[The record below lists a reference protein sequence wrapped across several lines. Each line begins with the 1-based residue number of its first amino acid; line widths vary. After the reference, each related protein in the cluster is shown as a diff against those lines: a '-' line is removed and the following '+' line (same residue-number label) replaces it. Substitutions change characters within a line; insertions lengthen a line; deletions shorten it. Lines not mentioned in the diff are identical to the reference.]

1 MRTPT
6 DALRSF
12 KKYVSMAL
20 GPEWEIR
27 LSGEEGVFSRPF
39 ARVGTAAPASFAAHG
54 PLHVEVTQSMNVLC
68 HPVEMPTG
76 DEARMEAARVQ
87 TLLMQAFM
95 VGVHSPSFGR
105 GLTGY
110 AVSSTDAVS
119 VHRGHPKRV
128 PLWDFAALS
137 LEEAAS
143 ELDRLPNDF
152 MRIVD
157 DPSID
162 VISDPA
168 DDLRYAVTATA
179 RMSWVVFA
187 AVLSDAMTVQ
197 HVAPRRS

>member
-68 HPVEMPTG
+68 
-76 DEARMEAARVQ
+76 
-87 TLLMQAFM
+87 
-95 VGVHSPSFGR
+95 
-105 GLTGY
+105 
-110 AVSSTDAVS
+110 
-119 VHRGHPKRV
+119 HRGHPKRV